1 MKRVRRY
8 DLLRQE
14 WVEHIH
20 IPSYRDPEWVQLRL
34 LHPAKLL
41 DIARQPALYGE
52 RADVA
57 AHVLFKEYSETPE
70 AREFLWSLR
79 TEVGLSAWIESAQ
92 HPSFQPVLERIAF
105 ASTDATEAAIASA
118 ITALI
123 LSRAQF
129 TPYVSQLLGYLD
141 SGDSY
146 LRLSAA
152 AALATLGNYEGET
165 VLASELAQGERRRQA
180 LYFITAVY
188 VHGNFCNKKHFP
200 KSIEEAFLS
209 CMDQIISC
217 IKSSEEC
224 ISVQPLYSMEARFD
238 INFICNLLEN
248 LLSKCLKKHV
258 DQKVKQLIASL
269 YESGRRR
276 YLGLLVVLRAFLT
289 GQPYK
294 SPDGRILKSVYIPH
308 PSSRRLL
315 PLVEEMI
322 HKLDGSGS
330 S

>member
-20 IPSYRDPEWVQLRL
+20 IPSYRDPEWVQHKLLR
-34 LHPAKLL
+34 PAKLL
-41 DIARQPALYGE
+41 EIARQPALYGE
-52 RADVA
+52 KAYVA
-57 AHVLFKEYSETPE
+57 AHVLFMEYPETPE
-70 AREFLWSLR
+70 ARELLWSLR
-79 TEVGLSAWIESAQ
+79 TEVGSSAWIQSAQ

-123 LSRAQF
+123 LMNHAGF
-129 TPYVSQLLGYLD
+129 TPYVSQLLRHLD

-165 VLASELAQGERRRQA
+165 VLASELAHGERRRQA
-180 LYFITAVY
+180 LHFISEVY
-188 VHGNFCNKKHFP
+188 IHGNFYNKKYFP

-217 IKSSEEC
+217 TKSSEEC
-224 ISVQPLYSMEARFD
+224 ISLQPLYSLEARFD
-238 INFICNLLEN
+238 ISFICNLLEN
-248 LLSKCLKKHV
+248 LLSKCLKKHIE
-258 DQKVKQLIASL
+258 QKVKQLLASL

-294 SPDGRILKSVYIPH
+294 SPDGQILKSVYIPH

-315 PLVEEMI
+315 PMVEEMI
-322 HKLDGSGS
+322 HKLDRS
-330 S
+330 